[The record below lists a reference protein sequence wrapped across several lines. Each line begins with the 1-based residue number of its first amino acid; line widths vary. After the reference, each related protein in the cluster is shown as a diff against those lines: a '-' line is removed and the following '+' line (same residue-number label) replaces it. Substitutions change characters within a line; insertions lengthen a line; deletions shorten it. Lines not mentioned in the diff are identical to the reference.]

1 MYDRKYFISHMYMIK
16 FFKENQII
24 AGLGALK
31 PILEELLFQV
41 HMLAFWA
48 IKMTQKLNSDIYLKE
63 LNLNVCHMNNI
74 KIQTTSLLWSKN
86 MLFLTYK
93 GSVLTISMFISAVP
107 LYMFCKKNLSTIKTV
122 GTIVYFISFCNT
134 AAWFLLGFFWRFS
147 KAGRV
152 CSGERIERASTLDN

>member
-1 MYDRKYFISHMYMIK
+1 MTIPTFEVLDAFKAILMVQVYVKNNMLFLYEIYISHMYMIK

-74 KIQTTSLLWSKN
+74 QIPTTSLLWSKN
-86 MLFLTYK
+86 
-93 GSVLTISMFISAVP
+93 
-107 LYMFCKKNLSTIKTV
+107 
-122 GTIVYFISFCNT
+122 
-134 AAWFLLGFFWRFS
+134 
-147 KAGRV
+147 
-152 CSGERIERASTLDN
+152 